1 MTRTD
6 KEFDDYGKRILTP
19 LRPAPSMK
27 PHMAAET
34 RKQYLLQVES
44 LRQGI
49 LSQPN
54 KEAKERLTRQIKR
67 FGLFQRMPVMKTV
80 AALLLVVIIVLAG
93 GSISVYAAQSSL
105 PGEPLYSIKS
115 LSEDV
120 RLSLTFSPKAK
131 LYLTLDYTNRRMD
144 EISGLL
150 AGGKTLND
158 HASARYQQEL
168 DSALQYAA
176 QLDDSQIGNALG
188 QIKTH
193 AENQGMT
200 MEDLINKLPP
210 QAEPAV
216 VHLQARLA
224 EQVKLSQFGEVDPQ
238 AFRVQI
244 HERLQKQHG
253 NKHSAGTDQP
263 ESASP
268 DLTVTQEPGQN
279 GNGHGNKTHQPTAVP
294 GNDNPGNGKGQSTPG
309 KGNHGPNE
317 KQTQEP

>member
-1 MTRTD
+1 
-6 KEFDDYGKRILTP
+6 
-19 LRPAPSMK
+19 
-27 PHMAAET
+27 MAAET
-34 RKQYLLQVES
+34 RKQYLLQVDS

-49 LSQPN
+49 LSHLN

-93 GSISVYAAQSSL
+93 GSISVYASQSSL

-120 RLSLTFSPKAK
+120 RLG
-131 LYLTLDYTNRRMD
+131 YTNRRMD

-294 GNDNPGNGKGQSTPG
+294 GNDNPGNGKEQSTPG